1 MNEIEKQLD
10 DLKLKRFNDLA
21 DLKDTLVDDLNN
33 TACFD
38 DIAELSV
45 QYHADKED
53 IIKEYAEEMGC
64 LA

>member
-21 DLKDTLVDDLNN
+21 DLKDTLVDDLKN
-33 TACFD
+33 TAFFD
-38 DIAELSV
+38 DIAGLSV